1 MGIKQKIATCLFLI
15 GTICFVSFEYIG
27 IEVDENGYLLEPFAL
42 IPLGYLIMVLTV
54 LFLFIG
60 LKEKNKPQF
69 RDLLRNYF
77 EEQLTFFIVS
87 AFFITFTASTVIH
100 SFF

>member
-27 IEVDENGYLLEPFAL
+27 IEVDENRYLLEPFAL
-42 IPLGYLIMVLTV
+42 IPLGYLIMVLSV

-60 LKEKNKPQF
+60 LKEKNKPHF

>member
-60 LKEKNKPQF
+60 LKEKNKPHF

-77 EEQLTFFIVS
+77 KEQLTFFIVS